1 MIILLLAMETDL
13 CYCEM
18 WRVGGGRETLSLRGV
33 IPGTYLDLVWIVT
46 YLKCVNRIE
55 FNELLGV

>member
-1 MIILLLAMETDL
+1 M
-13 CYCEM
+13 
-18 WRVGGGRETLSLRGV
+18 LRFSQASRDERRSV
-33 IPGTYLDLVWIVT
+33 YEVSSPRAYLDLVWIVT